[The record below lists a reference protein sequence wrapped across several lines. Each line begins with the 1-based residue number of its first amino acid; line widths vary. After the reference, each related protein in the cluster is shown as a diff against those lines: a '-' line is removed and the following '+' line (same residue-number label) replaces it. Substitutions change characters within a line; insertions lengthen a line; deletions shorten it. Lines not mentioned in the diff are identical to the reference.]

1 MVCFDNIKMVCFNN
15 IKMHGT
21 NVKICLETSVAILVI
36 NNGLVAPKKNYFYIT
51 KQQYTYNIMTS
62 GSCSNYFWGHVL
74 DCTAE

>member
-36 NNGLVAPKKNYFYIT
+36 NNGFSCTKKTIST
-51 KQQYTYNIMTS
+51 
-62 GSCSNYFWGHVL
+62 
-74 DCTAE
+74 